1 MAGEKEI
8 STKLRKEPLKWRGST
23 KRQKMTEAEVD
34 MS

>member
-8 STKLRKEPLKWRGST
+8 STKLRKEPLKWRGSA
-23 KRQKMTEAEVD
+23 KRQKMREAEAY